1 MNSRDGELLSM
12 LAACHAGSGNTE
24 RAIQLLKRALEGSS
38 TNGTVFFRAASIY
51 CDDLSQPEEA
61 LQYLKLAVKSGFP
74 INQIALSDGR
84 SASPC
89 EITNAWT
96 NNAIRVGAV
105 QPRVG
110 PFASALGTLARNAP
124 IPSPTA

>member
-1 MNSRDGELLSM
+1 MRLRDSPAVATVAMMVDPSYEARGNPLAWAPSDAPRASVADCARRSDAATVTASR
-12 LAACHAGSGNTE
+12 
-24 RAIQLLKRALEGSS
+24 
-38 TNGTVFFRAASIY
+38 V
-51 CDDLSQPEEA
+51 
-61 LQYLKLAVKSGFP
+61 P

-124 IPSPTA
+124 IPSR